1 MNSRQDVVVRV
12 GGEGGEGTITLGD
25 LFTRIAAQAG
35 LEVYSFRTY
44 PAEIK
49 GGQVMYQVRLGVQR
63 VLSEGDEADVLVAM
77 NEKAWEECAGD
88 LCRRS
93 ALIYEASLTSLAEKH
108 GSEAYPIPAEAIAKE
123 IAWPMGKNFVLLG
136 AMLWFFKLDL
146 ERAEQLITRRM
157 KRDLEKNLEAMRRG
171 YAYAQEHYPQGFAYA
186 LPLPEKAEPRLILSG
201 ADAMALGALA
211 AGCQFYAG
219 YPITPATPVMEIL
232 ARYLPAFGGT
242 LVQAEDE
249 IASLNMVLGAA
260 FAGKRAMT
268 ATSGPGFSLMIESM
282 GVASMAEIPI
292 VIVDVQRAGPSTG
305 LPTKTSQGDLFLALY
320 GGHGDAPRFVLA
332 PDSVKD
338 CYYQMINA
346 FSLAE
351 YFQMPVVVL
360 TDQTLA
366 ARVESVPPPVELW
379 ETPLERIVP
388 TLEELASGDYR
399 RYRQTEDGLSPMAIP
414 GMPGGMYVADSLEHD
429 EYGHPNQQPLN
440 HEQMMAKR
448 ARKVETARK
457 MLANWRMTS
466 RRWGDEGAEFGII
479 GWGSTRG
486 AVREAMKMLQD
497 QGYKIEAIY
506 PHTLLPMPDEAMR
519 DFLRTKKHILVP
531 ELNYS
536 GQFGRMIG
544 HRYSRELI
552 EWKISLHQLKKD
564 QGIPFKIQEIYDAA
578 LAMIEGR

>member
-1 MNSRQDVVVRV
+1 MVSRRDVVVRV

-49 GGQVMYQVRLGVQR
+49 GGQVMYQVRLGIER
-63 VLSEGDEADVLVAM
+63 VHSEGDEADVLVAM
-77 NEKAWEECAGD
+77 NEKAWQECAGD

-93 ALIYEASLTSLAEKH
+93 ALIYEASLTTLAEKH
-108 GSEAYPIPAEAIAKE
+108 ASDKYAIPAEAIAKE
-123 IAWPMGKNFVLLG
+123 LGWPMGKNFVLLG
-136 AMLWFFKLDL
+136 ALIWFFKLGL
-146 ERAEQLITRRM
+146 ERAEQLISRRM
-157 KRDLEKNLEAMRRG
+157 KRDLEKNLASLRRG
-171 YAYAQEHYPQGFAYA
+171 YDYARENFPQDFLYA

-211 AGCQFYAG
+211 AGCQFFAG
-219 YPITPATPVMEIL
+219 YPITPATPIMEVL
-232 ARYLPAFGGT
+232 ARFLPAFGGT

-249 IASLNMVLGAA
+249 IASLNMVLGAS

-268 ATSGPGFSLMIESM
+268 ATSGPGLSLMIESL
-282 GVASMAEIPI
+282 GVSSMAEIPL
-292 VIVDVQRAGPSTG
+292 VLVDVQRAGPSTG

-351 YFQMPVVVL
+351 YFQMPVIVL

-366 ARVESVPPPVELW
+366 ARVESVPPPAELW
-379 ETPLERIVP
+379 EQPLERMVP
-388 TLEELASGDYR
+388 TLEELSTGDYR
-399 RYRQTEDGLSPMAIP
+399 RYRHTETGISPMAIP

-440 HEQMMAKR
+440 HEEMMAKR
-448 ARKVETARK
+448 ARKVETARQ
-457 MLANWRMTS
+457 MLKSWKMTS

-486 AVREAMKMLQD
+486 TVREAMERLRQE
-497 QGYKIEAIY
+497 GHKIEAIY
-506 PHTLLPMPDEAMR
+506 PHTLLPMPDEAMQ
-519 DFLRTKKHILVP
+519 DFLRTKKHILIP

-536 GQFGRMIG
+536 GQFGRMIR

-552 EWKISLHQLKKD
+552 EGQISLHQLRKD

-578 LAMIEGR
+578 LAMIKGR